1 MVLGFIFH
9 NLKTLLQLLE
19 GKVMGNKGC
28 RSEGLL
34 F

>member
-9 NLKTLLQLLE
+9 NMKSLLKLLE
-19 GKVMGNKGC
+19 RKVVGDKGC
-28 RSEGLL
+28 GSEGLL